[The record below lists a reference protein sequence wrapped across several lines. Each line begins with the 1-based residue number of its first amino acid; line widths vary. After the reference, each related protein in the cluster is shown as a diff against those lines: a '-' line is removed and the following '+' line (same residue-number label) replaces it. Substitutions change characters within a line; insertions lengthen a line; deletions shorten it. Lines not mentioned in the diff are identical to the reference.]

1 MRKAMIIIISLC
13 VILTAVVTANA
24 SGETK
29 LNFTVVFKSE
39 RLPDNVHDLISGLGG
54 KILTTIPEIG
64 VVQVEAAPAFARTA
78 LKSREIQSATP
89 SLVEVLPK
97 DHRKIDTS
105 SLNIGDAALYN
116 MYQWD
121 IKRVTQNG
129 SAFGLGTGSH
139 DVVVGVIDTGVDLNH
154 PDLQANLV
162 GGSKNFVPAG
172 GFYGNDLSETGNI
185 ADVQDRFGHGSHVT
199 GNIAGKGSILGVAP
213 DVGYRSYRVM
223 GGTGGSYS
231 TWIAQAMVAAANDG
245 TDIISISFTGINI
258 KGQVWYTDPGTGE
271 KIRLGNDIADY
282 LVYMRAANY
291 ADRKGSLI
299 VAAAGNDALNSSNK
313 KDVTDYANGIYG
325 QYGYTFVGASLPAP
339 ASLPNVVT
347 VSATGP
353 DDQLALYSNYGPG
366 FIDVAAPGGDYRLYL
381 NTPEDERTAENV
393 FAKEFCLSSVPF
405 IEPVYSPDQ
414 TVITGYNYR
423 SPGYAFNIGTSM
435 ATPKAS
441 AVAALIISRH
451 GKLPP
456 SRIKEMLQK
465 TAEDIGK
472 TGYDS
477 SFGHGMVS
485 SSNALGQK

>member
-1 MRKAMIIIISLC
+1 MRKVMIIIISLC
-13 VILTAVVTANA
+13 IILLAVVPA
-24 SGETK
+24 SAYGETK
-29 LNFTVVFKSE
+29 LNFTVVFKSDK
-39 RLPDNVHDLISGLGG
+39 LPDNAHDLIAGLGG
-54 KILTTIPEIG
+54 KIQMTIPEIG
-64 VVQVEAAPAFARTA
+64 VAQVEAPSGFARAA
-78 LKSREIQSATP
+78 LKNRDIQSATP

-97 DHRKIDTS
+97 AYRKLDIS
-105 SLNIGDAALYN
+105 ALSMGEAGLYH

-139 DVVVGVIDTGVDLNH
+139 NVVVGVIDTGVDLNH
-154 PDLQANLV
+154 PDLQANLL

-172 GFYGNDLSETGNI
+172 GYFGNDLSETGN
-185 ADVQDRFGHGSHVT
+185 AEDVQDRFGHGSHVT
-199 GNIAGKGSILGVAP
+199 GNIAGKGAILGVAP

-223 GGTGGSYS
+223 GGTGQSYS

-245 TDIISISFTGINI
+245 TDVISISFTGINV

-271 KIRLGNDIADY
+271 KIKLGNDIADY

-291 ADRKGSLI
+291 ANRKGALI
-299 VAAAGNDALNSSNK
+299 VAAAGNDALNASNK

-325 QYGYTFVGASLPAP
+325 QYGYTFVGAGFPAP

-366 FIDVAAPGGDYRLYL
+366 FIDVAAPGGDYRIYL
-381 NTPEDERTAENV
+381 DTPEADRTVENV
-393 FAKEFCLSSVPF
+393 FAKEFCLSSVPL

-414 TVITGYNYR
+414 SVITGYNYR
-423 SPGYAFNIGTSM
+423 GPGYTFNIGTSM

-456 SRIKEMLQK
+456 SKIKEMLQK
-465 TAEDIGK
+465 TAEDLGK
-472 TGYDS
+472 TGKDS
-477 SFGHGMVS
+477 SFGYGMVNS
-485 SSNALGQK
+485 YNALVQK